1 MSWKSLLEQWNK
13 NIHFNE
19 ENPLVVDHLLK
30 FETTAPILSR
40 SSSPIIDAN
49 MSPVIGIQ
57 IGLIKEYEHSILN
70 ANTENELNEQ
80 QQQLKVINS
89 VPEEEQIR
97 KSPLPTDLNE
107 MPMVNTSKQTDILY
121 EPKKSYTSIS
131 NQQATNYISE
141 EIQLKAVY
149 ELQMWKEA
157 REKEFEQEVIIIHF
171 LILINLLNLII
182 FLS

>member
-70 ANTENELNEQ
+70 ANTENELNETKHKLNTYQTNSKKYYIVVEVHQ
-80 QQQLKVINS
+80 QKNRS
-89 VPEEEQIR
+89 
-97 KSPLPTDLNE
+97 
-107 MPMVNTSKQTDILY
+107 
-121 EPKKSYTSIS
+121 
-131 NQQATNYISE
+131 SE
-141 EIQLKAVY
+141 
-149 ELQMWKEA
+149 
-157 REKEFEQEVIIIHF
+157 
-171 LILINLLNLII
+171 
-182 FLS
+182 